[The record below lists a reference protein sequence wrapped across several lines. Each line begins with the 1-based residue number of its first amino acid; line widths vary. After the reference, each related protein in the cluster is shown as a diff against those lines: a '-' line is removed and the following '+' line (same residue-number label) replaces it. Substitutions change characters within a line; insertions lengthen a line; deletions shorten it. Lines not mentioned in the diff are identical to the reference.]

1 MTTRAYLARRSHWSV
16 LALVLLVAIG
26 VRGWLWFSYRPV
38 SYSDTHSYRRLAN
51 AIHSPSWND
60 YDGTRT
66 PGYPL
71 MLAFLGPD
79 MRVYLVQLA
88 MGLAI
93 TLLLFYIGWQV
104 SGKAWFGGVIAL
116 AHNLNLGQLFFEA
129 NLLTETLTTFWIM
142 LSLAGVAFWL
152 YHPERRSIWLVC
164 GLGVTSTAAALTRP
178 LFIYLPFWIL
188 LYLLADVR
196 HSKSVFQ
203 GIQRAIGFFLPVIIV
218 FGIWINFIHSRFQ
231 DWALTTMSG
240 YHMVQHTGSY
250 FEYVPDKYA
259 ALRDTYIK
267 YREAQIALHGT
278 QANAIWDAIPE
289 MTEVSG
295 MTFFELDRA
304 LVQISRRLI
313 LEHPDL
319 YLRDCLEG
327 WWMFWRTPV
336 YWSQDSFRW
345 QSMATVI
352 RPLIL
357 IERLVLFSV
366 NLLFIILSLL
376 AAGLVVWP
384 KIGSRRWDLLTRL
397 RSTAAGLPSFFWCL
411 AGTIWIASIL
421 QTLLD
426 HGDNP
431 RFLVP
436 LQSLVVS
443 WVLWFVWLFLAAK
456 RWSSKGLLRSSAN
469 PVSRPTAGFDTGDK
483 EHRPVQPAS
492 RAGRVRVYRNP
503 LQTLYRD
510 NIRRVISWPGCT
522 FSSVQTAHTTLA
534 QPPTSSIV
542 FENIAMVLARHIQQ
556 RGDLSN

>member
-1 MTTRAYLARRSHWSV
+1 M
-16 LALVLLVAIG
+16 
-26 VRGWLWFSYRPV
+26 
-38 SYSDTHSYRRLAN
+38 
-51 AIHSPSWND
+51 
-60 YDGTRT
+60 
-66 PGYPL
+66 
-71 MLAFLGPD
+71 
-79 MRVYLVQLA
+79 
-88 MGLAI
+88 
-93 TLLLFYIGWQV
+93 
-104 SGKAWFGGVIAL
+104 
-116 AHNLNLGQLFFEA
+116 
-129 NLLTETLTTFWIM
+129 
-142 LSLAGVAFWL
+142 
-152 YHPERRSIWLVC
+152 
-164 GLGVTSTAAALTRP
+164 
-178 LFIYLPFWIL
+178 
-188 LYLLADVR
+188 
-196 HSKSVFQ
+196 
-203 GIQRAIGFFLPVIIV
+203 IV

-295 MTFFELDRA
+295 MTFFELDRV
-304 LVQISRRLI
+304 LVQISRQLI

-345 QSMATVI
+345 QSMAAVI

-357 IERLVLFSV
+357 IERLVLFSA

-376 AAGLVVWP
+376 AAGLVIRP
-384 KIGSRRWDLLTRL
+384 KIGAQRWDVVTRL
-397 RSTAAGLPSFFWCL
+397 RSTTASLPSFLWCL

-436 LQSLVVS
+436 LQSLVVL
-443 WVLWFVWLFLAAK
+443 WVLWFVWQFYSK
-456 RWSSKGLLRSSAN
+456 R
-469 PVSRPTAGFDTGDK
+469 D
-483 EHRPVQPAS
+483 
-492 RAGRVRVYRNP
+492 
-503 LQTLYRD
+503 
-510 NIRRVISWPGCT
+510 
-522 FSSVQTAHTTLA
+522 
-534 QPPTSSIV
+534 
-542 FENIAMVLARHIQQ
+542 
-556 RGDLSN
+556 

>member
-1 MTTRAYLARRSHWSV
+1 MARVYLARGSPWRV
-16 LALVLLVAIG
+16 LALVILVAIG
-26 VRGWLWFSYRPV
+26 MRGWLWFSYRPV

-51 AIHSPSWND
+51 AIHTPRWNE

-79 MRVYLVQLA
+79 ERVYLVQLA

-104 SGKAWFGGVIAL
+104 SGKAWFGGTIAL
-116 AHNLNLGQLFFEA
+116 AHSFNLGQLFFEA
-129 NLLTETLTTFWIM
+129 NLLTETPTNYWIM
-142 LSLAGVAFWL
+142 LSLAGVAYWL
-152 YHPERRSIWLVC
+152 YHPERRSIGLIC
-164 GLGVTSTAAALTRP
+164 GLGVTTTAAALTRP
-178 LFIYLPFWIL
+178 LFIYLPFWSL
-188 LYLLADVR
+188 LFLLADVR
-196 HSKSVFQ
+196 HLKFVFQ
-203 GIQRAIGFFLPVIIV
+203 AIKRTIVFILPVIII

-267 YREAQIALHGT
+267 YRDAQIALHGT

-295 MTFFELDRA
+295 QTFFELDRTLA
-304 LVQISRRLI
+304 QISQQLI

-336 YWSQDSFRW
+336 YWSQDSLRW
-345 QSMATVI
+345 KSLAVII
-352 RPLIL
+352 RPVIL
-357 IERLVLFSV
+357 IERLALFSA

-376 AAGLVVWP
+376 SAGLVVRP
-384 KIGSRRWDLLTRL
+384 KINAQQRDMAARL
-397 RSTAAGLPSFFWCL
+397 RSTATSLPSFLWCL

-436 LQSLVVS
+436 LQSLVVL
-443 WVLWFVWLFLAAK
+443 WVLWFGWRFF
-456 RWSSKGLLRSSAN
+456 
-469 PVSRPTAGFDTGDK
+469 SRPT
-483 EHRPVQPAS
+483 PV
-492 RAGRVRVYRNP
+492 
-503 LQTLYRD
+503 
-510 NIRRVISWPGCT
+510 
-522 FSSVQTAHTTLA
+522 
-534 QPPTSSIV
+534 
-542 FENIAMVLARHIQQ
+542 E
-556 RGDLSN
+556 